1 MLAMRGLVV
10 VADIAE
16 GRASCGKV
24 RRSRLE
30 RTDYAISLGHVNAI
44 IHLHFLETLRERE
57 ASTIL
62 VVAVLLGLL
71 LRFIVMRVIGAY
83 A

>member
-10 VADIAE
+10 AYIAE
-16 GRASCGKV
+16 GWALAGKV

-30 RTDYAISLGHVNAI
+30 RADCAISLSHVNAI
-44 IHLHFLETLRERE
+44 IHLQFLETLRERE
-57 ASTIL
+57 TSTIL
-62 VVAVLLGLL
+62 VAAVLLGLL
-71 LRFIVMRVIGAY
+71 LRFIILLMLGAY